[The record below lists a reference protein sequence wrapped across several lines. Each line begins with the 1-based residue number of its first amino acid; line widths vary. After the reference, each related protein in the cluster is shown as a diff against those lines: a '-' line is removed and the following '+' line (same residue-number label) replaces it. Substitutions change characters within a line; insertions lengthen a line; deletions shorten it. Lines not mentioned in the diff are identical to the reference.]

1 MVENGRLIPLA
12 SYTSVAGG
20 VPALTPE
27 ERRVCLADTC
37 FAFDETRGFLE
48 DCDGMRRAGEPG
60 ACTINRPCAQQYVGK
75 YQSCMV
81 ISGRL
86 IVHADFFYAVRVRQC
101 ICGAVA
107 GETNTGAFP
116 YNP

>member
-37 FAFDETRGFLE
+37 FAFDETRVFLE

-86 IVHADFFYAVRVRQC
+86 IVHAPVCEGTRYVVRRVTLARLFHE
-101 ICGAVA
+101 IARV
-107 GETNTGAFP
+107 
-116 YNP
+116 